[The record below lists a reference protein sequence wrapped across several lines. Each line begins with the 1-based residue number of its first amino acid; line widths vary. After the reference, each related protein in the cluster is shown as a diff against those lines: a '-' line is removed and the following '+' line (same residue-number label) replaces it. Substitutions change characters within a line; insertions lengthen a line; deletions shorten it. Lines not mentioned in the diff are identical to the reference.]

1 MEGETDADG
10 GREIAG
16 EGEELEEAA
25 EETKT
30 GPLVAR
36 EADEVVLMVLFLGST
51 GVEELMEEAGPRVEP
66 ELTGLAAS
74 GEGGLL
80 DWINPLA
87 ALLSRARACEIESRD
102 GAPPKSSSRESDRQ
116 IGSEGEGGR

>member
-1 MEGETDADG
+1 MVGETDTVK

-16 EGEELEEAA
+16 EQLEED
-25 EETKT
+25 ETKI
-30 GPLVAR
+30 GPVLAG
-36 EADEVVLMVLFLGST
+36 EAEAVVLIVLFLGST
-51 GVEELMEEAGPRVEP
+51 GVELMEEVGPSIET
-66 ELTGLAAS
+66 EIMGLAAS

-87 ALLSRARACEIESRD
+87 ALLSRARAWEMESRD
-102 GAPPKSSSRESDRQ
+102 GAPPKSSSRESERQ

>member
-1 MEGETDADG
+1 MEGETDTDG

-16 EGEELEEAA
+16 EGEELEEAV
-25 EETKT
+25 EETKI
-30 GPLVAR
+30 GPPVAG

-51 GVEELMEEAGPRVEP
+51 GVEELMEEAGPRVGP
-66 ELTGLAAS
+66 ELTGLVAS

-87 ALLSRARACEIESRD
+87 ALLSRARACEMESRD
-102 GAPPKSSSRESDRQ
+102 GTPPKSSSRESDRQ
-116 IGSEGEGGR
+116 MGSEGEGGR